1 MTTKAMSIHT
11 IGTSIMY
18 AVQTDLLKREV
29 TAMCNT
35 IQRGDIYYCDFY
47 PVVGSEQSGCRP
59 AIVIQNNVGNQYSPT
74 TIVAPITSKPKK
86 WMPTHVQLRNRKLI
100 NGSIVLLEHIRTI
113 DKSRLKTFVCKASEY
128 EMEKIDTAIGVSL
141 GTGKGD

>member
-1 MTTKAMSIHT
+1 
-11 IGTSIMY
+11 
-18 AVQTDLLKREV
+18 
-29 TAMCNT
+29 MCNT

-59 AIVIQNNVGNQYSPT
+59 AIVIQNNVGNQHSPT

-86 WMPTHVQLRNRKLI
+86 CMPTHVQLRNRKLI

-113 DKSRLKTFVCKASEY
+113 DKSRLKTFVCKASDY
-128 EMEKIDTAIGVSL
+128 EMKKIDTAIGISL
-141 GTGKGD
+141 GTYNRNKGEDNE